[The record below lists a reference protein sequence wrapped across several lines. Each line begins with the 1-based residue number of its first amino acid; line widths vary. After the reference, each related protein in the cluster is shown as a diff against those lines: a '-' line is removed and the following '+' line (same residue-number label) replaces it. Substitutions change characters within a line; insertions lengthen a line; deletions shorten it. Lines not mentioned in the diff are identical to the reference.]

1 MMTQGEFMDVT
12 RLQAD
17 GLTIREIA
25 AELGYHPAT
34 VSKWLAAGGPPAAR
48 GIADAERVMDGDW
61 RARVDLILAR
71 KPKLL
76 ATSIYDRLVAEGFA
90 GSYPTVVRYVRQ
102 VRGPRFRAGVS
113 SSIPI
118 ETGPGEEAQVDW
130 SDCTEWAMR
139 WGWDDDLWC
148 LGCILCWSR
157 WRTVWFAT
165 SIDRQHT
172 FEGMARFFEA
182 SGGAPQTIRIDRMG
196 ALGKSQGKRFSLFP
210 PTVEFAQH
218 YGIEVVACQA
228 GDAARKGKVERPF
241 RHLKETFLE
250 ELELDGPPA
259 DVDELNHRAQRWVAR
274 RVHRVAHRTTGVAP
288 AERFATERRML
299 GPLPASRFDTA
310 YVEVRKVHRN
320 VPLFE
325 YGAVRYSVPPD
336 LVGQTIEIRR
346 AVGADTFV
354 AQWAG
359 TVVATH
365 HVAARGAGE
374 VWDPQH
380 RRLAEQAALVR
391 RRRHLR
397 AVPTPPVETPPTAA
411 QPKLELAGDFEVDPP
426 DLGRYRPGGPGVGV
440 PGVGS
445 NAAQSPSGDPSEGGD
460 RR

>member
-1 MMTQGEFMDVT
+1 MMTQGEFMDVSK
-12 RLQAD
+12 LQAD
-17 GLTIREIA
+17 GLTIKEIA

-48 GIADAERVMDGDW
+48 EVADGELVMGDGW
-61 RARVDLILAR
+61 RARVDQILAR
-71 KPKLL
+71 KPRLL
-76 ATSIYDRLVAEGFA
+76 ATSIFDRLVAEGFA

-102 VRGPRFRAGVS
+102 VRGPRFRAGPG
-113 SSIPI
+113 SSIRI

-130 SDCTEWAMR
+130 SDCTEWAIR
-139 WGWDDDLWC
+139 WGWNDDLWC

-157 WRTVWFAT
+157 WRTIWFAT

-172 FEGMARFFEA
+172 LEGMVGFFEA
-182 SGGAPQTIRIDRMG
+182 AGGTPQTIRIDRMG
-196 ALGKSQGKRFSLFP
+196 ALGKSHGKRFSLFP

-218 YGIEVVACQA
+218 YGIEVVACLP

-259 DVDELNHRAQRWVAR
+259 DVDELNLRAQRWVDR
-274 RVHRVAHRTTGVAP
+274 RVHQVAHRTTGVP
-288 AERFATERRML
+288 PVERFATERRML

-346 AVGADTFV
+346 AVDSDVFV
-354 AQWAG
+354 AKWAG

-365 HVAARGAGE
+365 QIAVKGAGE

-380 RRLAEQAALVR
+380 RRLAERAALVR

-397 AVPTPPVETPPTAA
+397 AVPEPPAEAVEPV
-411 QPKLELAGDFEVDPP
+411 QPKLELAGDFDVDPP
-426 DLGRYRPGGPGVGV
+426 DLGRYEPDGPSVGV
-440 PGVGS
+440 PDPGS
-445 NAAQSPSGDPSEGGD
+445 NAAQSRPEGPSEGGD